1 MKKEKMDS
9 KSYMSRREFLQ
20 YAGVSFAAA
29 SVFARPESSIAASA
43 KVPVIDTH
51 THFYDP
57 TRPQG
62 VPWPPMIDPLY
73 KPHLP
78 EHFRTLTEKHGV
90 IGTVV
95 VEASGWIQDNQ
106 WILDLAKENPVIV
119 GFIGN
124 LELGKPEF
132 AGHLERFST
141 NPIFR
146 GLRLNGLVLTRNLG
160 DRAFKDD
167 LRRLSERQ
175 LTLDLVGDTQMLP
188 AIGRLAE
195 LAPDLRIVIDHLPF
209 RELDGDV
216 TEARRAL
223 TRIAGLP
230 NVYAKISDVVR
241 RVDGRI
247 VEDAEFYRPGLDML
261 WELFGPD
268 RAMFGSNWPVC
279 ERVAPYA
286 SVINVVTEYFSTKK
300 QSEVE
305 KFFST
310 NSQAA
315 YQWKPRVPF
324 EPSSP
329 AGAERNSSTRSE
341 PAT

>member
-1 MKKEKMDS
+1 MVKKMDS
-9 KSYMSRREFLQ
+9 MSYMSRRQFLR

-29 SVFARPESSIAASA
+29 SVFARPESSSAASA
-43 KVPVIDTH
+43 AVPVIDTH

-62 VPWPPMIDPLY
+62 VPWPPGTDPLLY

-78 EHFRTLTEKHGV
+78 EHFQALTEKHGV

-95 VEASGWIQDNQ
+95 IEASGWIQDNQ

-132 AGHLERFST
+132 AGHLKRFST

-146 GLRLNGLVLTRNLG
+146 GLRLNGRTLARNLD
-160 DRAFKDD
+160 DRAFHDD
-167 LRRLSERQ
+167 LRRLSDRQ
-175 LTLDLVGDTQMLP
+175 LTLDLVGDAQMLP
-188 AIGRLAE
+188 DVERLAQ
-195 LAPDLRIVIDHLPF
+195 LVPDLRIVIDHLPF
-209 RELDGDV
+209 GEWDGDV
-216 TEARRAL
+216 TAARRAL
-223 TRIAGLP
+223 TGIAGLP
-230 NVYAKISDVVR
+230 NVCAKISNVVR
-241 RVDGRI
+241 RLDGRI

-268 RAMFGSNWPVC
+268 RAMFGSNWPVSN
-279 ERVAPYA
+279 RVAPYA
-286 SVINVVTEYFSTKK
+286 GVYKVVADYFGTKER
-300 QSEVE
+300 SAAE
-305 KFFST
+305 KFFWK

-315 YQWKPRVPF
+315 YQWKPRGEAPKK
-324 EPSSP
+324 SSKH
-329 AGAERNSSTRSE
+329 E
-341 PAT
+341 

>member
-1 MKKEKMDS
+1 MDS
-9 KSYMSRREFLQ
+9 KSYMSRRQFLQ
-20 YAGVSFAAA
+20 YAGVSFPAA
-29 SVFARPESSIAASA
+29 SVFARPELSIAASA
-43 KVPVIDTH
+43 AIPVIDTH

-57 TRPQG
+57 TRSQG
-62 VPWPPMIDPLY
+62 VPWPPGTDPLLY

-106 WILDLAKENPVIV
+106 WILDLAKENSVIV

-124 LELGKPEF
+124 LEPGKPEF
-132 AGHLERFST
+132 AGHLKRFSA

-146 GLRLNGLVLTRNLG
+146 GLRLNGRIVARNLG
-160 DRAFKDD
+160 QTAFEDD
-167 LRRLSERQ
+167 LRRLADRQ

-188 AIGRLAE
+188 DVERVANLVPG
-195 LAPDLRIVIDHLPF
+195 LRIVIDHLPF
-209 RELDGDV
+209 RNWDGDA
-216 TEARRAL
+216 TTARRAL
-223 TRIAGLP
+223 TSIADLP
-230 NVYAKISDVVR
+230 NVYAKISNVVR

-268 RAMFGSNWPVC
+268 RAMFGSNWPVSN
-279 ERVAPYA
+279 RVAPYA
-286 SVINVVTEYFSTKK
+286 GVYKVLADYFSTKER
-300 QSEVE
+300 SEAE
-305 KFFST
+305 KFFWK

-315 YQWKPRVPF
+315 YQWKTRG
-324 EPSSP
+324 ETPSK
-329 AGAERNSSTRSE
+329 SSKQE
-341 PAT
+341 

>member
-1 MKKEKMDS
+1 MRKENSMNS
-9 KSYMSRREFLQ
+9 KCNISRRRFLK
-20 YAGVSFAAA
+20 YTGASLAA
-29 SVFARPESSIAASA
+29 SSVFTHPEPAISASA
-43 KVPVIDTH
+43 TIPVIDTH

-62 VPWPPMIDPLY
+62 VPWPPMTDPLY

-78 EHFRTLTEKHGV
+78 EHFRALTEKLGV
-90 IGTVV
+90 VGTVV
-95 VEASGWIQDNQ
+95 VEASSLIRDNQ

-132 AGHLERFST
+132 AGHLERFSV

-146 GLRLNGLVLTRNLG
+146 GLRLHGVTLTRNLSH
-160 DRAFKDD
+160 RAFKDD
-167 LRRLSERQ
+167 LRRLDDRQ

-188 AIGRLAE
+188 AIERLAK
-195 LAPDLRIVIDHLPF
+195 LVPGLRIVIDHLPF
-209 RELDGDV
+209 RNWDGDV
-216 TEARRAL
+216 TEVRRAL
-223 TRIAGLP
+223 TRIAEMP
-230 NVYAKISDVVR
+230 NVYAKISDVMR

-247 VEDAEFYRPGLDML
+247 MEDVEFYRSVLDVL

-279 ERVAPYA
+279 DRIAPYS
-286 SVINVVTEYFSTKK
+286 SVVKVVAEYFSTKE
-300 QSEVE
+300 QSEAE
-305 KFFST
+305 KFFNT

-315 YQWKPRVPF
+315 YQWKPRSKAPVHIDL
-324 EPSSP
+324 EK
-329 AGAERNSSTRSE
+329 GRNE
-341 PAT
+341 

>member
-1 MKKEKMDS
+1 MNS
-9 KSYMSRREFLQ
+9 KYYMSRRRFLQ
-20 YAGVSFAAA
+20 YTGVSLAAA
-29 SVFARPESSIAASA
+29 SAFARPESSIAASA
-43 KVPVIDTH
+43 TVPVIDTH

-62 VPWPPMIDPLY
+62 VPWPPRTDPLY

-90 IGTVV
+90 VGTVV
-95 VEASGWIQDNQ
+95 VEASNWIQDNQ

-132 AGHLERFST
+132 AGHLKRFSA

-146 GLRLNGLVLTRNLG
+146 GLRLNGSIVAKNLG
-160 DRAFKDD
+160 RKAFEDD
-167 LRRLSERQ
+167 LRRLADWR
-175 LTLDLVGDTQMLP
+175 LTLDLVGSARMLP
-188 AIGRLAE
+188 DVERVAKLVPG
-195 LAPDLRIVIDHLPF
+195 LRIVIDHLPF
-209 RELDGDV
+209 RNWDGDPR
-216 TEARRAL
+216 TARRAL

-230 NVYAKISDVVR
+230 NVYAKISDVAR

-247 VEDAEFYRPGLDML
+247 VEEPEFYHPGLDML

-268 RAMFGSNWPVC
+268 RAMFGSNWPVSN
-279 ERVAPYA
+279 RVAPYA
-286 SVINVVTEYFSTKK
+286 SVVKVVADYFSTKER
-300 QSEVE
+300 SEAE
-305 KFFST
+305 NFFWN

-315 YQWKPRVPF
+315 YQWKTRAKI
-324 EPSSP
+324 PSKLS
-329 AGAERNSSTRSE
+329 
-341 PAT
+341 

>member
-1 MKKEKMDS
+1 MMKKDKMDS
-9 KSYMSRREFLQ
+9 RSYMSRRQFLQ
-20 YAGVSFAAA
+20 YTGVSLAAA
-29 SVFARPESSIAASA
+29 SVFARPESAIAASA
-43 KVPVIDTH
+43 TVPIIDTH

-62 VPWPPMIDPLY
+62 VPWPPRTDPLY

-78 EHFRTLTEKHGV
+78 GHFRSLTEKHSV
-90 IGTVV
+90 VGTVV

-132 AGHLERFST
+132 AGHLERFSA

-146 GLRLNGLVLTRNLG
+146 GLRLNGRIVARNLG
-160 DRAFKDD
+160 QRAFEDD
-167 LRRLSERQ
+167 LRRLADRQ
-175 LTLDLVGDTQMLP
+175 LTLDLVGGARMLP
-188 AIGRLAE
+188 DVERVAE
-195 LAPDLRIVIDHLPF
+195 LAPGLRIVIDHLPF
-209 RELDGDV
+209 GNWDGDV
-216 TEARRAL
+216 TEAGRAL
-223 TRIAGLP
+223 TRVARLP

-241 RVDGRI
+241 RADGLI
-247 VEDAEFYRPGLDML
+247 VEEPEFYRPVLNIL

-286 SVINVVTEYFSTKK
+286 RVIKIVAEYFSTKK
-300 QSEVE
+300 QLEAE
-305 KFFST
+305 KFFNT

-315 YQWKPRVPF
+315 YQWKPRIPF

-329 AGAERNSSTRSE
+329 ACAERSN
-341 PAT
+341 

>member
-1 MKKEKMDS
+1 MDS
-9 KSYMSRREFLQ
+9 KSYMSRRRFLR
-20 YAGVSFAAA
+20 YTGASLAAA
-29 SVFARPESSIAASA
+29 SVFAWPESSIAASVT
-43 KVPVIDTH
+43 VPVIDTH

-62 VPWPPMIDPLY
+62 VPWPPRIDPLH

-78 EHFRTLTEKHGV
+78 EHFRSLTEKHGV

-95 VEASGWIQDNQ
+95 VEASGWVQDNQ

-132 AGHLERFST
+132 AGHLERFGT

-146 GLRLNGLVLTRNLG
+146 GLRLNGQILGRNLG
-160 DRAFKDD
+160 DRAFKAD

-175 LTLDLVGDTQMLP
+175 LTLDLVGDTQMLL
-188 AIGRLAE
+188 AITRLAK

-209 RELDGDV
+209 REWDGDA
-216 TEARRAL
+216 TAARRAL
-223 TRIAGLP
+223 TRLARLP
-230 NVYAKISDVVR
+230 NVYAKISNVVR
-241 RVDGRI
+241 CVDGRI
-247 VEDAEFYRPGLDML
+247 VEDAKFYRPGLDML

-268 RAMFGSNWPVC
+268 RAMFGSNWPVSN
-279 ERVAPYA
+279 RVVPYA
-286 SVINVVTEYFSTKK
+286 GVYKVVADYFGTKER
-300 QSEVE
+300 SEAE
-305 KFFST
+305 KFFWR

-315 YQWKPRVPF
+315 YQWKPRSKI
-324 EPSSP
+324 PSKIS
-329 AGAERNSSTRSE
+329 
-341 PAT
+341 

>member
-1 MKKEKMDS
+1 M
-9 KSYMSRREFLQ
+9 
-20 YAGVSFAAA
+20 
-29 SVFARPESSIAASA
+29 PI
-43 KVPVIDTH
+43 IDTH

-62 VPWPPMIDPLY
+62 VPWPPRTDPLY

-78 EHFRTLTEKHGV
+78 EHFRSLTEKHGV
-90 IGTVV
+90 VGTVV
-95 VEASGWIQDNQ
+95 VEASSWIRDNQ
-106 WILDLAKENPVIV
+106 WILDLAKDNPVIV

-132 AGHLERFST
+132 AGHLERFSA
-141 NPIFR
+141 NPVFR

-167 LRRLSERQ
+167 LRRLSDRQ
-175 LTLDLVGDTQMLP
+175 LTLDLVGDTPMLP
-188 AIGRLAE
+188 AIGRLAK
-195 LAPDLRIVIDHLPF
+195 LMPDLRIVIDHLPF
-209 RELDGDV
+209 REWDGDA
-216 TEARRAL
+216 TATRRTL
-223 TRIAGLP
+223 TGIAGLQ

-241 RVDGRI
+241 RVDERI
-247 VEDAEFYRPGLDML
+247 IEEPEFYRPGLDML

-286 SVINVVTEYFSTKK
+286 SIIKVVTEYFSTKK
-300 QSEVE
+300 QLEAE
-305 KFFST
+305 KFFNT

-315 YQWKPRVPF
+315 YQWKPRRKVP
-324 EPSSP
+324 S
-329 AGAERNSSTRSE
+329 
-341 PAT
+341 